1 MDLDSLTYFT
11 ELTKDLN
18 MTKTAKRLFL
28 SQQTLSNHIAR
39 LERYC
44 GTPLFY
50 RKPRL
55 ALTPAGQVLLRFS
68 QGLLSQERE
77 FREVLSDIIDES
89 RGTIRFGASFV
100 RYNYMLPAILST
112 FSVKYPRVSL
122 QLTDDTSG
130 HLMAKLDA
138 GELDVALSVRNENL
152 PGLSSTLVLSNQL
165 YLLVSDRLLQQYYG
179 DSAPAIKKHARH
191 GAQLE
196 DFARLP
202 FLLITPPNQL
212 GTLIANCFEEAGI
225 TPKIYLSTSY
235 LRMSDSLA
243 SLGLCATFSTTTPL
257 HKLQQNLAPDV
268 NIFPVLYKQDPASHN
283 LYLAYYENRYHPKY
297 IQYFIQLIREY
308 YTKIEALD
316 LTRITETG
324 SDLK

>member
-1 MDLDSLTYFT
+1 MDLDSLNYFT

-50 RKPRL
+50 RKPHL
-55 ALTPAGQVLLRFS
+55 ILTPAGHALLQFS
-68 QGLLSQERE
+68 QELLSEERE
-77 FREVLSDIIDES
+77 FKKMLSDIIDES
-89 RGTIRFGASFV
+89 RGSIRFGASFV
-100 RYNYMLPAILST
+100 RYNYMLPSILPT
-112 FSVKYPRVSL
+112 FSAKYPQVSV

-130 HLMAKLDA
+130 HLMAKLNQGD
-138 GELDVALSVRNENL
+138 LDVVLSVRNENL
-152 PGLSSTLVLSNQL
+152 PGLSNTLVLSNQL
-165 YLLVSDRLLQQYYG
+165 YLLVSDRLLQQFYG
-179 DSAPAIKKHARH
+179 DAAASIKEHAHH

-202 FLLITPPNQL
+202 FFLITSPNQL
-212 GTLIANCFEEAGI
+212 GTIIANCFKEARV
-225 TPKIYLSTSY
+225 TPKVYLSSSSM
-235 LRMSDSLA
+235 RMSDSLA
-243 SLGLCATFSTTTPL
+243 SSDLCATFSTTTPL

-268 NIFPVLYKQDPASHN
+268 NIFPVLYKSNPVSHD
-283 LYLAYYENRYHPKY
+283 LYLAYYDNKYHPKY

-308 YTKIEALD
+308 YSQIEALD
-316 LTRITETG
+316 LTRITETD
-324 SDLK
+324 SR

>member
-1 MDLDSLTYFT
+1 MDLDSLNYFT

-50 RKPRL
+50 RKPHL
-55 ALTPAGQVLLRFS
+55 ILTPAGQALLQFS
-68 QGLLSQERE
+68 QELLSEERE
-77 FREVLSDIIDES
+77 FKKMLSDIIDES

-100 RYNYMLPAILST
+100 RYNYMLPSILPT
-112 FSVKYPRVSL
+112 FSAKYPQVSV

-130 HLMAKLDA
+130 HLMAKLNQ
-138 GELDVALSVRNENL
+138 GELDVVLSVRNENL

-165 YLLVSDRLLQQYYG
+165 YLLVSNRLLQQFYG
-179 DSAPAIKKHARH
+179 EAAASIKEHAHH

-202 FLLITPPNQL
+202 FFLITPPNQL
-212 GTLIANCFEEAGI
+212 GTLIANCFKEARV
-225 TPKIYLSTSY
+225 TPKVYLSSSY
-235 LRMSDSLA
+235 MRMSDSLA
-243 SLGLCATFSTTTPL
+243 SSDLCATFSTTMPL
-257 HKLQQNLAPDV
+257 HKLQQNLTPDV
-268 NIFPVLYKQDPASHN
+268 NIFPVLYKSNPVSHD
-283 LYLAYYENRYHPKY
+283 LYLAYYDNKYHPKY

-308 YTKIEALD
+308 YSQIEALD
-316 LTRITETG
+316 LTRITETD
-324 SDLK
+324 SR